1 MASRRVGLIGA
12 GLMGHGMAANLLKHG
27 HEVTV
32 LAHRNRAPV
41 DDLIARGAKEAAHH
55 AHLAHQSDI
64 LIVCVSTAEVVAATI
79 AALRPG
85 LRRGHIILDA
95 GTTDPATTRAHA
107 QALKALGVAYADI
120 PLTGGPEQAEKAELG
135 VLCGAEPE
143 TFKTIE
149 PLLRCFAT
157 TIRHF
162 GPPGA
167 GHTAKLISNYLVTG
181 IAALVAESFQAARAA
196 GIDWRN
202 LYDVMQNGSGNS
214 GVLRKMVGPALEGD
228 MEGYRFAIANA
239 AKDITYYAHLADQLG
254 RKTSLTEAVVETY
267 TQALA
272 KGAGDRNVSHLLDPS
287 MDPAI

>member
-1 MASRRVGLIGA
+1 
-12 GLMGHGMAANLLKHG
+12 MGHGMAANLLKHG
-27 HEVTV
+27 HGVSV

-41 DDLIARGAKEAAHH
+41 DDLIARGATEARDH
-55 AHLAHQSDI
+55 ADLAHRSDVFI
-64 LIVCVSTAEVVAATI
+64 LCVSTAEVVAATI
-79 AALRPG
+79 VALKPG

-95 GTTDPATTRAHA
+95 GTTDPATTREHA
-107 QALKALGVAYADI
+107 RQLKEQGVSYADI

-143 TFKTIE
+143 TFAAIE

-181 IAALVAESFQAARAA
+181 MAALVAESFQAARAA

-202 LYDVMQNGSGNS
+202 LYEVMLNGSGNS
-214 GVLRKMVGPALEGD
+214 GVLRKMVAPALDGD
-228 MEGYRFAIANA
+228 LDGYRFAIANA
-239 AKDITYYAHLADQLG
+239 AKDIAYYARLADQLG
-254 RKTSLTEAVVETY
+254 RKTTLTDAVMETY
-267 TQALA
+267 TRALA
-272 KGAGDRNVSHLLDPS
+272 KGAQDRNVSHLLDLS
-287 MDPAI
+287 LDPAT